1 MEKKEKVHDWTRTTK
16 FSKPP
21 DILTF
26 NTVCL
31 VLTNYLQHLKAFVA
45 KLAFF
50 LTANILNSKDPIS
63 SDWITFLTIH
73 SKNLK
78 FRAKTTRCFDHT
90 AVTYAA
96 AEHHTVMK
104 ILGIAYP
111 KHWILLEVS
120 KYLDENLMQIDLLVL
135 SNWIY
140 FWLSIICLA

>member
-1 MEKKEKVHDWTRTTK
+1 MFKEKTHDLFYIT
-16 FSKPP
+16 
-21 DILTF
+21 
-26 NTVCL
+26 L

-45 KLAFF
+45 KLAFS

-96 AEHHTVMK
+96 AEHH
-104 ILGIAYP
+104 GGAYFSLQD
-111 KHWILLEVS
+111 IRLLKRVRVQSLLQTLVS
-120 KYLDENLMQIDLLVL
+120 KSKTFILRHFFSFV
-135 SNWIY
+135 
-140 FWLSIICLA
+140 

>member
-1 MEKKEKVHDWTRTTK
+1 MSNQDHMHANRKHTS
-16 FSKPP
+16 FLP
-21 DILTF
+21 
-26 NTVCL
+26 

-96 AEHHTVMK
+96 AEHQGRLFFITD
-104 ILGIAYP
+104 IR
-111 KHWILLEVS
+111 LLKRLRVQSLLQTLVS
-120 KYLDENLMQIDLLVL
+120 KSKTFILRHFFSFV
-135 SNWIY
+135 
-140 FWLSIICLA
+140 